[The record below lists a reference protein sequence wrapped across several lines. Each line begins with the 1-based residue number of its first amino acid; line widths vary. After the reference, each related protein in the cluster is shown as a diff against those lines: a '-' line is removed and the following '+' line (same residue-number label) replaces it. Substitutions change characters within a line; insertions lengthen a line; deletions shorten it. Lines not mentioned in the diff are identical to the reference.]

1 MENVLGRGEQYCK
14 GDGVGTKLSQWGPVR
29 PVCERDSAGYRQE
42 SPCESWLVA
51 GKQRPVDKG
60 NLGLSH
66 LHSGV
71 FMEQGQGKHGHW
83 LFLPAVWVPS
93 PTSEQSYPCVLMYR
107 LF

>member
-42 SPCESWLVA
+42 SPCESCLVA

-60 NLGLSH
+60 NLGLSPP
-66 LHSGV
+66 LRGV
-71 FMEQGQGKHGHW
+71 HGAGTGQAWSLAFSSCSVGSFSHIGAI
-83 LFLPAVWVPS
+83 LSLCSDV
-93 PTSEQSYPCVLMYR
+93 
-107 LF
+107 